1 MKSNQKKTGKVRRIL
16 AAVLSVM
23 MLATSGFTTAWAE
36 EAGATVE
43 LTAKHYPGVA
53 RIIAASE
60 GIGGT
65 LYWKP
70 AEAGAITSTK
80 LYKLSNGEWSGETD
94 VTGVNS
100 ASIDDAEALYK
111 IVTAFEDG
119 AISEYV
125 IQKNESGQK
134 ATVLMPIGAWHG
146 STTKYY
152 VGVTGADSHGG
163 EHALR
168 AHTWDT
174 SGNNR
179 FWVRLINTPG
189 TFVAG
194 KKYRA
199 TFWYR
204 SDYNYGLSLRID
216 GKEINGT
223 NNSSATVP
231 EWKEYKRE
239 FVGSGNTNDVYA
251 FSLNLNYCNDAWIDD
266 IEIYELDESG
276 NPIGENIMVG
286 GDFESSNADGTAP
299 NSGIAN
305 VQYDVTDNG
314 VMLDWA
320 KGTEAIGTRVYNED
334 GRLVAE
340 LGDATELPLTGLTDG
355 ESYTYELRSVFAGG
369 YECSGKTVTFTAGA
383 AEKPEISEYYP
394 INLIARNKAYDDNGT
409 SVKAV
414 KLMWMNPN
422 LNGINLTNVKIYDIS
437 GNEPV
442 EKTTVEAI
450 DLRGGYDNSVH
461 IKDTA
466 STLSNLYR
474 MDFAYDDGT
483 NVSFTTQ
490 TSGVKWGNN
499 DYWSLQSSA
508 DGNIAYGRKTNESYS
523 GDASLL
529 MHRYEWMGSDY
540 ILYEGAKDVFESGKQ
555 YEISF
560 RYKTLLANND
570 VTSGDRYAFFRFMGE
585 DSGKLTA
592 EDVKFNC
599 NDSYDWQK
607 VTKRVTAG
615 SGTVMG
621 FYLETDAAVW
631 VDDLSIKLV
640 DSTTGEVTGDN
651 LILDGSFEG
660 TQGMSEITD
669 ATYVGTDGG
678 VKINWTRTD
687 NSVYGTHVYLDGVRI
702 AEVYGARQDAEK
714 PYVNSTLPIT
724 GLENGKKYTITL
736 KDVCVSGRELNGAY
750 ITVIAGE
757 GNGTDLYM
765 PDAVNVKYA
774 VNVNDADNIEEIC
787 AGVNLAWYNPWN
799 APSKISF
806 YDVTAKKAVEVKQA
820 VVLDANGAEVEART
834 PELSLEAGK
843 YNYVTVVDSKGTL
856 DHTYKLTFEFA
867 DGTTREYYVN
877 AQDITGERV
886 AAWQNAYACK
896 PIAHFAY
903 TNDAIG
909 NTAYSFGRYYWNYAD
924 MSTNT
929 PFYYRGLDSALE
941 VGKTYRVAFKMKG
954 KALDTTNTV
963 AIAGNTA
970 TFKAVQSKNWLQY
983 YVDIPV
989 TTINTRDTRF
999 SVNGANYTMIDD
1011 FEVYELDENG
1021 IPVAQ
1026 VEGWGGD
1033 FENDLGV
1040 QAVTDAKA
1048 ETLSGSV
1055 KLSWTLPEIPEGD
1068 WDESQLAGLT
1078 AIGANVYSDGIKIAS
1093 IKGTELELA
1102 DLEPGKD
1109 YTFEVRAINVAGY
1122 EAKGVSVNIK
1132 IEAGVIVSGFD
1143 IYDDSTNETID
1154 TIGGPLPSY
1163 TVKATVSN
1171 LAESDRTVMIA
1182 YAMYDENG
1190 KLLTIKQTSKTIYE
1204 GAENEEIS
1212 AQYIEE
1218 VDFYLP
1224 SDVSYAKIFLWDM
1237 TDNMKPIGDTAV
1249 LPRVE

>member
-1 MKSNQKKTGKVRRIL
+1 MICWQTPINT
-16 AAVLSVM
+16 
-23 MLATSGFTTAWAE
+23 
-36 EAGATVE
+36 
-43 LTAKHYPGVA
+43 P
-53 RIIAASE
+53 AST
-60 GIGGT
+60 T
-65 LYWKP
+65 LYKWDTNKWTEIP
-70 AEAGAITSTK
+70 DANPDGTAV
-80 LYKLSNGEWSGETD
+80 TD
-94 VTGVNS
+94 VNV
-100 ASIDDAEALYK
+100 LYK
-111 IVTAFEDG
+111 IVNTFEDG
-119 AISEYV
+119 ITTEYT
-125 IQKNESGQK
+125 IQKNNSGQTYV
-134 ATVLMPIGAWHG
+134 ALDGVTNSWAGV
-146 STTKYY
+146 TKKKF
-152 VGVTGADSHGG
+152 VGVTGADSYEGG
-163 EHALR
+163 HSLKI
-168 AHTWDT
+168 TNW
-174 SGNNR
+174 
-179 FWVRLINTPG
+179 
-189 TFVAG
+189 G
-194 KKYRA
+194 KA
-199 TFWYR
+199 
-204 SDYNYGLSLRID
+204 DD
-216 GKEINGT
+216 G
-223 NNSSATVP
+223 
-231 EWKEYKRE
+231 R
-239 FVGSGNTNDVYA
+239 
-251 FSLNLNYCNDAWIDD
+251 FSLITVLLAKDQPWYDSTKDYQLSYYWKTKYKYGMPLYFMGTGNLMWNQGGAMNTWSKKTHKYVDGVVDGRTNLTTDWAFGTLSYLAHDSLDAWIDKV
-266 IEIYELDESG
+266 EIYELDADG
-276 NPIGENIMVG
+276 NPTGDNLVPY
-286 GDFESSNADGTAP
+286 GDFELRNGSTEAPVSALANISYDGI
-299 NSGIAN
+299 SG
-305 VQYDVTDNG
+305 G
-314 VMLDWA
+314 VLLNWA
-320 KGTEAIGTRVYNED
+320 KDTDAIGTRVYNSD
-334 GRLVAE
+334 GHLVAE
-340 LGDATELPLTGLTDG
+340 LGDATELPITGLTDG
-355 ESYTYELRSVFAGG
+355 ESYTYELRSVFVGG
-369 YECSGKTVTFTAGA
+369 YECAGKTVTAVAGIA
-383 AEKPEISEYYP
+383 DKPEISEYYP
-394 INLIARNKAYDDNGT
+394 TNLTSRNNFTYTDSEGAEVN
-409 SVKAV
+409 AV
-414 KLMWMNPN
+414 RIFWTNPN
-422 LNGINLTNVKIYDIS
+422 LNGIDLTGIKFYNIS
-437 GNEPV
+437 GETPV
-442 EKTTVEAI
+442 EKTPYEAL
-450 DLRGGYDNSVH
+450 DLKEGCNNVIH
-461 IKDTA
+461 LADTA
-466 STLSNLYR
+466 SALSDMYKVEFSYN
-474 MDFAYDDGT
+474 DGT
-483 NVSFTTQ
+483 KISFTTQ
-490 TSGVKWGNN
+490 PVGVKWGNN
-499 DYWSLQSSA
+499 DNWEFGSNN
-508 DGNIAYGRKTNESYS
+508 GPITPFGRDNTESHSGSYS
-523 GDASLL
+523 MMQQRFASSTNYMQYDGDKSALEAGKE
-529 MHRYEWMGSDY
+529 YE
-540 ILYEGAKDVFESGKQ
+540 V
-555 YEISF
+555 SF
-560 RYKTLLANND
+560 WYKTMLPNNI
-570 VTSGDRYAFFRFMGE
+570 TYFRNQYVWLQCLGTQINFP
-585 DSGKLTA
+585 T
-592 EDVKFNC
+592 
-599 NDSYDWQK
+599 NDSYDWTK
-607 VTKRVTAG
+607 VTKRITAITTG
-615 SGTVMG
+615 APVRIR
-621 FYLETDAAVW
+621 LETDAAVW

-651 LILDGSFEG
+651 LIADGSFEG
-660 TQGMSEITD
+660 TQSMSEITD

-702 AEVYGARQDAEK
+702 AEVYGARQDASK

-736 KDVCVSGRELNGAY
+736 KDVCASGRELNGAY

-787 AGVNLAWYNPWN
+787 AGVNIAWYNPWN

-820 VVLDANGAEVEART
+820 VVLDANGAEVAAGT

-886 AAWQNAYACK
+886 EAWQNAYACK

-929 PFYYRGLDSALE
+929 PFYYRGLDGALE

-1040 QAVTDAKA
+1040 KAVTDAKA

-1093 IKGTELELA
+1093 IKGTELEIA

-1143 IYDDSTNETID
+1143 IYDDNTNKTTD
-1154 TIGGPLPSY
+1154 TIGGILPSY

-1218 VDFYLP
+1218 ADFYLP